1 MVNLYYFNPNY
12 DERKN
17 NMKKRKLFIKAVSLV
32 MAIIM
37 TMAVVPLQAISLQQ
51 ENADMLNETVHGT
64 VLMKVGAVLFIKV
77 ERKISISRYGSY
89 RTGRIK
95 NF

>member
-1 MVNLYYFNPNY
+1 
-12 DERKN
+12 
-17 NMKKRKLFIKAVSLV
+17 MKKRKLFIKAVSLV